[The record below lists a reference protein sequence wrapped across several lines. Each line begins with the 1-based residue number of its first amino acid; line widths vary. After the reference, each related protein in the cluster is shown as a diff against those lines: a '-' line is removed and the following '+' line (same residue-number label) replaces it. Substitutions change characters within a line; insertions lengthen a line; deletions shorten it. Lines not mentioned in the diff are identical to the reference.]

1 MNVTALKPLPT
12 PDADATAEA
21 PGFEELPVI
30 MSPRALAEILEIST
44 KSLERYRADG
54 TGPRWIK
61 LPGSSLIR
69 YTRRDVS
76 AWLEQCSAGGAK

>member
-1 MNVTALKPLPT
+1 MSNVTPLNAASAPE
-12 PDADATAEA
+12 PEYLEV
-21 PGFEELPVI
+21 PGFEDLPVI
-30 MSPRALAEILEIST
+30 MSPRALAEILDIST

-69 YTRRDVS
+69 YTRRDVA